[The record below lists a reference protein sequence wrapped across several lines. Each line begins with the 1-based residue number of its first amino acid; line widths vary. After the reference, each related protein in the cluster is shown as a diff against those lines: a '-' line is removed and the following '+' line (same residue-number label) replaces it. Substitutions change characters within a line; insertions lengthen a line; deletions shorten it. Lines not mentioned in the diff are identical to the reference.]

1 MAGLTGACTRMTLDV
16 YLGRVCEAGYR
27 SWSSGGLKLSG
38 LTDESS
44 LGFDW
49 RVALGSLALQVR
61 MQPICLG
68 SRPLVK
74 TWLMGT
80 LSLKLQT
87 PIGVTIIGGKVYK
100 VSRWPH
106 TMCMCMY
113 ATHMHLI
120 VCWAKE
126 VYSLSTSC
134 IQCICNTMQHIIMQC
149 ICIIMQP
156 ICKSL

>member
-87 PIGVTIIGGKVYK
+87 PIGVTIIAYYK

-113 ATHMHLI
+113 ATHMHI
-120 VCWAKE
+120 GGK
-126 VYSLSTSC
+126 VYSLSTSNTTHINWMTLAC
-134 IQCICNTMQHIIMQC
+134 KCKQLATHMQTIQHANANN
-149 ICIIMQP
+149 
-156 ICKSL
+156 